1 MKKVISLVVVF
12 FAFVLNASAEDM
24 KMSSDEAAKK
34 DIAALVSK
42 VTVAENL
49 KKDLYSLMVMKH
61 DALANPKL
69 TPAEKENI
77 SKIFEN
83 KLMAGLSEEQRKE
96 LAKYPS
102 ILKQLAN

>member
-12 FAFVLNASAEDM
+12 FAFVLNASAQDM

-61 DALANPKL
+61 DA
-69 TPAEKENI
+69 
-77 SKIFEN
+77 
-83 KLMAGLSEEQRKE
+83 
-96 LAKYPS
+96 
-102 ILKQLAN
+102 